1 MRGKTK
7 SKKFIKKR
15 KQRTRKRK
23 QKGGR
28 EIPRHIKEAE
38 KLNPMQLGMVIRT
51 NIKGKANIG
60 PFKIKQVI
68 KNYSGDNNIWFLR
81 ELDFDDQRWDIDDI
95 DSLRKS
101 FTSPESLINA
111 VEPFYIPKNIDE
123 ELSKSQQEDIVQSNI
138 AFMIRTFLPKN
149 TVFYLDG
156 EPHTIYG
163 SQWNGHWSIKKR
175 SQLEMARLED
185 KYDKYEIDVFL
196 HLVPGTTIPFYDSM
210 KAYCSFRK
218 KRIQDNIAEGTKR
231 KTPTVKIQKDAIKD
245 SYDTVKGTQDRLMD
259 QLVNMEMQKRIKKG
273 T

>member
-15 KQRTRKRK
+15 KQITRKRK
-23 QKGGR
+23 QKGGK
-28 EIPRHIKEAE
+28 EIPRHIKEAQ
-38 KLNPMQLGMVIRT
+38 KINPTQLAITIKT

-68 KNYSGDNNIWFLR
+68 EKYSGENNIFFLR
-81 ELDFDDQRWDIDDI
+81 ELDFDDQKWENDDI
-95 DSLRKS
+95 DSLRKT
-101 FTSPESLINA
+101 FTSPETLTNA

-123 ELSKSQQEDIVQSNI
+123 QLSKSQQESIVQNNI

-196 HLVPGTTIPFYDSM
+196 HLVPGTTIPFM
-210 KAYCSFRK
+210 
-218 KRIQDNIAEGTKR
+218 I
-231 KTPTVKIQKDAIKD
+231 V
-245 SYDTVKGTQDRLMD
+245 
-259 QLVNMEMQKRIKKG
+259 
-273 T
+273 